1 MSHFYFD
8 TSALVKQ
15 YLLEPGSHWVQTLL
29 SDRYTLVVTSELTR
43 IEAACTFARR
53 RREKLLTDD
62 DFEQVLTI
70 FQYDF
75 AHRYIGMQVETPVLD
90 AAQQLATRHP
100 LRAYD
105 AVQLATAWLANEA
118 LVRTGEAP
126 LTFVCADERLLAIA
140 QAEALSTV
148 NPNDYS
154 SLNS

>member
-29 SDRYTLVVTSELTR
+29 RDPHILVFTSELTR
-43 IEAACTFARR
+43 IETVCAFARR

-62 DFEQVLTI
+62 DLEQLLAI

-75 AHRYIGMQVETPVLD
+75 AHHYTSIQVEAPVLD
-90 AAQQLATRHP
+90 AAQQLAIRHP

-105 AVQLATAWLANEA
+105 AVHLAAAWLANEA
-118 LVRTGEAP
+118 LQNAGEVP

-140 QAEALSTV
+140 QAEDLATA
-148 NPNDYS
+148 NPNDYPS
-154 SLNS
+154 SDR